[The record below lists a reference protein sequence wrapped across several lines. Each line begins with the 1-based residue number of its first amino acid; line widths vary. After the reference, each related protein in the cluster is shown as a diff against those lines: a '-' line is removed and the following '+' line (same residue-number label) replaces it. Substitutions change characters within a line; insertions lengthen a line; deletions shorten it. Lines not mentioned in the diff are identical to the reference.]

1 MKAFAILDEMKL
13 LLVTESYWPNADGGA
28 LFERRLA
35 LGLVADGLHVS
46 VMAPSTGWERYIE
59 RDGNYNIYRERAA
72 TFWFNTKY
80 KTTLWPFW
88 QVRRVIRRE
97 RPDVIH
103 IHNAYWLGL
112 GALFWGRLYRI
123 PVVATNH
130 FMPENALLNVRVF
143 NFLYRPLVWIIWA
156 GIVWLHNRCDFVTSP
171 TPTAVQLLRTH
182 GLKAPARAISNG
194 IDMGVFHTG
203 IDPKTVIAKL
213 GLATE
218 QPIVLYVGRVDGEK
232 RLDIIISA
240 LPLILK
246 QQKVQLVIAGFGK
259 AMAALKAQTA
269 ELGLQNEVIF
279 TGYLD
284 EANKPALYNAA
295 TVFVIS
301 SPAELQSIVTLEAMA
316 SGLPIVSVDVA
327 ALKEL
332 CHDGDNGYLFPEN
345 DCTALA
351 ARTNEILASDKLK
364 KAFGEESTNIVQRS
378 HSTEVTFDHYEAVY
392 RQVLKHETA

>member
-1 MKAFAILDEMKL
+1 MLYYVLMKL

-35 LGLVADGLHVS
+35 LGLVEDGLHVA
-46 VMAPSTGWERYIE
+46 VVAPSTGWKRYIE
-59 RDGNYNIYRERAA
+59 RDGTYDIYRERAA

-80 KTTLWPFW
+80 KTTLWPFK
-88 QVRRVIRRE
+88 QVHSVIIRE

-112 GALFWGRLYRI
+112 SALFWGKVYRI

-130 FMPENALLNVRVF
+130 FMPENALLNIRVF
-143 NFLYRPLVWIIWA
+143 KFMYKPLVWIIWG

-171 TPTAVQLLRTH
+171 TPTAVRLLHEH
-182 GLKAPARAISNG
+182 GLKAPAKAISNG
-194 IDMGVFHTG
+194 IDMAVFRPD
-203 IDPKTVIAKL
+203 IDPKKVITKL
-213 GLATE
+213 GLATDR
-218 QPIVLYVGRVDGEK
+218 PIVLYVGRVDGEK
-232 RLDIIISA
+232 RLDIIMSG
-240 LPLILK
+240 LPLILI

-259 AMAALKAQTA
+259 ALESLKAQA
-269 ELGLQNEVIF
+269 KRLGVENEVVF

-284 EANKPALYNAA
+284 EEDKPALYNAA
-295 TVFVIS
+295 SVFVIS

-332 CHDGDNGYLFPEN
+332 CHDGENGYLFPEN
-345 DCTALA
+345 DYAKMA
-351 ARTNEILASDKLK
+351 ARINDILASSKLK
-364 KAFGEESTNIVQRS
+364 SEFSKESINIVQRH
-378 HSTEVTFDHYEAVY
+378 HSTKVTFEQYEAVY
-392 RQVLKHETA
+392 RSVIKQKRI

>member
-1 MKAFAILDEMKL
+1 MKL

-35 LGLVADGLHVS
+35 LGLVDDGLHVA
-46 VMAPSTGWERYIE
+46 VIAPSTGWKRYIE
-59 RDGNYNIYRERAA
+59 YDGTYNIYRERAA

-88 QVRRVIRRE
+88 QVRKIIRKE
-97 RPDVIH
+97 HPDVIH

-112 GALFWGRLYRI
+112 SALFWGKVYRI

-130 FMPENALLNVRVF
+130 FMPENALLNVKVF
-143 NFLYRPLVWIIWA
+143 NFLYRPLAWLIWI

-171 TPTAVQLLRTH
+171 TPTAVRLLHEH
-182 GLKAPARAISNG
+182 GLNAPAKAISNG
-194 IDMGVFHTG
+194 IDTAVFHPG
-203 IDPKTVIAKL
+203 IDPKKVIAKL
-213 GLATE
+213 GLVTDR
-218 QPIVLYVGRVDGEK
+218 PIVLYVGRVDGEK
-232 RLDIIISA
+232 RLDIIISG

-259 AMAALKAQTA
+259 AMESLKDQVKR
-269 ELGLQNEVIF
+269 LGVENEVVF

-284 EANKPALYNAA
+284 EADKPALYNAA
-295 TVFVIS
+295 SVFVIS
-301 SPAELQSIVTLEAMA
+301 SPAELQSIVTLEAMS

-332 CHDGDNGYLFPEN
+332 CHDGANGYLFPEN
-345 DCTALA
+345 NYTKMA
-351 ARTNEILASDKLK
+351 ARVNEILASYKLK
-364 KAFGEESTNIVQRS
+364 TDFSEESTKIVQKL
-378 HSTEVTFDHYEAVY
+378 HSTQVTFEQYEAVY
-392 RQVLKHETA
+392 RSVMKREKA

>member
-1 MKAFAILDEMKL
+1 MKL

-35 LGLVADGLHVS
+35 LGMAGRGDHVAVI
-46 VMAPSTGWERYIE
+46 APSTGWKRYIE
-59 RDGNYNIYRERAA
+59 QDGPYRIYRERAA

-88 QVRRVIRRE
+88 QVRKIIRRE

-112 GALFWGRLYRI
+112 SALFWGRLDHI

-130 FMPENALLNVRVF
+130 FMPENALLNLRGVKLF
-143 NFLYRPLVWIIWA
+143 YHPLSRLIWL
-156 GIVWLHNRCDFVTSP
+156 GIVWLHNRCDYVTSP
-171 TPTAVQLLRTH
+171 TPTSVQLLRAH
-182 GLKAPARAISNG
+182 GLKAPAEAISNG
-194 IDMGVFHTG
+194 IDMAIFRDGLN
-203 IDPKTVIAKL
+203 PKAVIKKL
-213 GLATE
+213 GLATDR
-218 QPIVLYVGRVDGEK
+218 PIVLYVGRVDGEK
-232 RLDIIISA
+232 RLDLIISA

-259 AMAALKAQTA
+259 AMPALKEQTA
-269 ELGLQNEVIF
+269 QLNLKNDVIF

-284 EANKPALYNAA
+284 ETDKPYLYNAA
-295 TVFVIS
+295 QVFVIS

-316 SGLPIVSVDVA
+316 SGLPVVSVDVA

-332 CHDGDNGYLFPEN
+332 CHDGQNGYLFPEN
-345 DCTALA
+345 DYAALA
-351 ARTNEILASDKLK
+351 ARANEILASPSKEKDFGAESK
-364 KAFGEESTNIVQRS
+364 KIIQAH
-378 HSTEVTFDHYEAVY
+378 HSTEVTFDRYQAVY
-392 RQVLKHETA
+392 ERVMKQEATV